1 MIRCFF
7 ALVVLFAAFSPLRA
21 EDRMPTNL
29 LAGDGLAAFKD
40 PGAGWAFADSVQVD
54 EKNPR
59 KLTFVPG
66 KGILING
73 TKGSAPDLVTRESFG
88 DIELHVEFFIPKGS
102 NSGVK
107 FHAHY
112 EIQICDSFGKQKVE
126 GDDCGGIY
134 PRAELKP
141 KYMHIDKGIAP
152 KVNACKAP
160 GEWQTLDVTFLAP
173 RFDADGKKTA
183 HAKIVKATLNGQII
197 HENQELET
205 PTGHNYKNKEMAAGP
220 LFFQGDHGPVAF
232 RNVLVKQL
240 KK

>member
-1 MIRCFF
+1 MKRRLAMVSALI
-7 ALVVLFAAFSPLRA
+7 LVVLPIRAADKSA
-21 EDRMPTNL
+21 IDL
-29 LAGDGLAAFKD
+29 LANNELGAFKA
-40 PGAGWAFADSVQVD
+40 PAAGWAFADSVRID
-54 EKNPR
+54 EKNPK
-59 KLTFVPG
+59 KLAFVPG
-66 KGILING
+66 KGILVNG
-73 TKGSAPDLVTRESFG
+73 EKGSAKDLVTKESYG
-88 DIELHVEFFIPKGS
+88 DIELHLEFNIPKGS

-112 EIQICDSFGKQKVE
+112 EIQICDSYGKQKVE

-160 GEWQTLDVTFLAP
+160 GEWQTLDAIFLAP
-173 RFDADGKKTA
+173 RFDSDGKKIA
-183 HAKIVKATLNGQII
+183 NAKIVKATLNGQVI

-205 PTGHNYKNKEMAAGP
+205 PTGHNYKNKEMTSGP
-220 LFFQGDHGPVAF
+220 LLLQGDHGPVAF
-232 RNVLVKQL
+232 RNVTVKEF